1 LTQRLRATE
10 VRSRSIFF
18 VSGNG
23 KEKGKEGSQTIMP
36 KDEIKTDETVRE
48 AVGVFASA
56 ETLQAAIDELQSSG
70 FDRAELSLLADERT
84 VDQKLHRHYR
94 KVTELEDDAEVPRAA
109 YVSPESVGAGEGAL
123 IGSLLYVGMVT
134 AGGMIVASGGTLA
147 AALAGAAIAGGV
159 GGMLGTMLATLVG
172 DRYARY
178 IEEQLNHGGLLLW
191 VRTWDP
197 GDESR
202 AVEILKRHSG
212 RDVHIHGIA

>member
-1 LTQRLRATE
+1 MFAAAGCVNKIEMQGDRHAERQDRRNRPRGGGRLCKCRDA
-10 VRSRSIFF
+10 
-18 VSGNG
+18 SG
-23 KEKGKEGSQTIMP
+23 
-36 KDEIKTDETVRE
+36 R
-48 AVGVFASA
+48 
-56 ETLQAAIDELQSSG
+56 LDELQSSG

-109 YVSPESVGAGEGAL
+109 YVSPESVGAAEGAL
-123 IGSLLYVGMVT
+123 IGILLYVGMVT
-134 AGGMIVASGGTLA
+134 AGGMIVVSGGTLA

-191 VRTWDP
+191 VRTWNP